1 MKKHELIKKAYDT
14 FPAGTEFISKLG
26 TKAISEGCFEVSGS
40 TVFHI
45 GKTNRLIVGD
55 DTGWA
60 LITNPPTGVVTTPS
74 LLTGKCAIQV
84 NNEREFKLLMEH
96 YKQKLWYG
104 PWIEIEKYPYYIDY
118 KNDFD
123 SAQTTSPFD
132 RKGETIIPFS
142 DFAAEVGI
150 TVPVF
155 VMRSQDGVDLYEGDD
170 YYRVC
175 RVDGVWELCSGIGHF
190 TSNDLKLKPAFKSA
204 WFSIKEATE
213 KWITEQNKP
222 KHATIALY
230 RHKDY
235 KSAEIT
241 LDKITIRD
249 GNDIYFL
256 KPSDLEDMLH
266 AYKSLQA

>member
-1 MKKHELIKKAYDT
+1 MKKHQLLEKAMRDY
-14 FPAGTEFISKLG
+14 PAGTKILSTSNNCQVSPPLNGVYHINEYGSVQDTTDWIVYNG
-26 TKAISEGCFEVSGS
+26 TNGADWAI
-40 TVFHI
+40 
-45 GKTNRLIVGD
+45 
-55 DTGWA
+55 
-60 LITNPPTGVVTTPS
+60 VVTMDTNS
-74 LLTGKCAIQV
+74 LLSGKCAIQI
-84 NNEREFKLLMEH
+84 NNKREFKLLMEH

-266 AYKSLQA
+266 AYKSLQS